1 MRAAADLA
9 HHYPSQYLPLP
20 SEKEL
25 EFLNTEELVKIG
37 FANREDLWRALPPNS
52 TACATRRSRLPLAH
66 SAGASRP
73 RVSVEALDEDT
84 DTIFGK
90 VPPGARRPSA
100 SALPQV

>member
-1 MRAAADLA
+1 VRAAADLA

-52 TACATRRSRLPLAH
+52 TATRRSRLPLAH